1 MGKILTKNSRTPT
14 IDDPLHRLLVVF
26 YDGERDSRYSFFV
39 CCSPQ
44 QSVNQHDGR
53 VVRKRGTRAFAM
65 CVRHE
70 RPKWDARA
78 LPHLYP
84 MTITATKGRDPQS
97 LDLGNIAPMFQWRR
111 ALLAGLDEPET

>member
-14 IDDPLHRLLVVF
+14 IDDPLHRLLIVF

-70 RPKWDARA
+70 RPKVGRA
-78 LPHLYP
+78 GASQPVPNDDHRHP
-84 MTITATKGRDPQS
+84 GQNSQRS
-97 LDLGNIAPMFQWRR
+97 
-111 ALLAGLDEPET
+111 PELRFR